1 MILTLLALL
10 FLKHYLVDF
19 VFQTQQE
26 IDNKGIYLDWRG
38 IKHSLKHAVG
48 TMLIF
53 AFTSVAWIG
62 VLILGIMDFVLHYH
76 IDYVKM
82 NYGTRDVATKR
93 FWNEL
98 GADQLAHYLTYLL
111 LIWMTI

>member
-1 MILTLLALL
+1 MTLTLLALL
-10 FLKHYLVDF
+10 FIKHYLVDF

-26 IDNKGIYLDWRG
+26 IDNKGVYLDWRG
-38 IKHSLKHAVG
+38 AKHSLKHAVG
-48 TMLIF
+48 TIIIF
-53 AFTSVAWIG
+53 GFTGMSLIG
-62 VLILGIMDFVLHYH
+62 VFILGMMDLILHYH

-82 NYGTRDVATKR
+82 RYGTTDVATKR